1 MQRKN
6 SILKRSRNG
15 MALIMAIAVVVIIS
29 TIMALALS
37 LTSQTTKRTADMYL
51 YEQSVL
57 LAKSATEYAL
67 LKIAQDGPCMYTGHT
82 FLQDIFT
89 ITLNVKYV
97 YYDNPATGVNE
108 VPVACT
114 TAVAG
119 TLYTSVQTPAQDGSV
134 LIDVSVSVTDTTVA
148 PEPIRYFRRTIQKL

>member
-1 MQRKN
+1 
-6 SILKRSRNG
+6 

-67 LKIAQDGPCMYTGHT
+67 LKIAQDGPCTYTGHT
-82 FLQDIFT
+82 FQQDIFT
-89 ITLNVKYV
+89 ITLNVEYV
-97 YYDNPATGVNE
+97 YYDDPATGTNE
-108 VPVACT
+108 ATATCT
-114 TAVAG
+114 AGGG
-119 TLYTSVQTPAQDGSV
+119 TLYTSVQTPAQDGSA
-134 LIDVSVSVTDTTVA
+134 LIDVTVSVTDTTVA
-148 PEPIRYFRRTIQKL
+148 TEPIRYFRRTIQKL